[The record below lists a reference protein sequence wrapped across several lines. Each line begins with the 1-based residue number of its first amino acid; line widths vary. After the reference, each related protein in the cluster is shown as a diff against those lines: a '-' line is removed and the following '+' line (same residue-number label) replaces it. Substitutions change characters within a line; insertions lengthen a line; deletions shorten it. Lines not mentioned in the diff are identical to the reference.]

1 MGSGAFM
8 HDIIRDYTIAQLNGE
23 ILRAK
28 QVMNASKPSI
38 LELEI
43 LRNEETPKVTVS
55 SLLIHR

>member
-1 MGSGAFM
+1 M